1 MKLYFLLDSLLDDE
15 KPETAADKLV
25 AALTD
30 WLVNSD
36 SEISLINER
45 PEDVDEWQVGLQ
57 FDCQRKAALKAPLE
71 FLFQW
76 AKKAERE
83 FVIGFYDKQS
93 SSREDVCYFGH
104 EEGRPDINE
113 IAMYLGLKK

>member
-1 MKLYFLLDSLLDDE
+1 MKLYILLESLVDDE
-15 KPETAADKLV
+15 KPETVADKLV
-25 AALTD
+25 SALTD
-30 WLVNSD
+30 WLANSNA
-36 SEISLINER
+36 EISLINER
-45 PEDVDEWQVGLQ
+45 PQDVDEWQIGLR

-93 SSREDVCYFGH
+93 RSREDVCYFGH
-104 EEGRPDINE
+104 EEGRPDMNE
-113 IAMYLGLKK
+113 VSMYLGLKK